1 MGLFFQ
7 VFMSCFAALLV
18 LKATDRL
25 LKKLPRRRLV
35 ELSSSTTVRITLD
48 SGSAKESED
57 REIVND
63 EMADGR
69 DLWERLEDAGFS
81 RIEESRD
88 LRVADVGMIKASLY
102 SKASCF
108 RCSAYAYD
116 LSEVYLQRLPS
127 QQMPIGS
134 VALQSIGAV
143 CARCGCVLDVYEDNL
158 PKYGRLAP
166 LTAREVNFFDVLQF
180 LENLGGD
187 SAESSLGAAEL
198 SLLEKQRDELERQLG
213 AVRSA
218 IMRKK
223 HESGAG
229 DVFREADRAT
239 GSEPSEEVTSTG
251 SEFQK
256 SST

>member
-7 VFMSCFAALLV
+7 VLMSCFVALLV
-18 LKATDRL
+18 LKAGDRL
-25 LKKLPRRRLV
+25 LKKLPRRRAV
-35 ELSSSTTVRITLD
+35 ELSSSTTVTLTLD
-48 SGSAKESED
+48 SGDVEESED
-57 REIVND
+57 VEVVGD
-63 EMADGR
+63 EVIDNR
-69 DLWERLEDAGFS
+69 NLWERLEDAGFS
-81 RIEESRD
+81 RIKQSRD
-88 LRVADVGMIKASLY
+88 LRVADVGMIKALMY

-108 RCSAYAYD
+108 RCLSQAYD
-116 LSEVYLQRLPS
+116 LSEVYLQRSPS

-143 CARCGCVLDVYEDNL
+143 CVRCGCVLDVHDGNL

-180 LENLGGD
+180 LESLGGD
-187 SAESSLGAAEL
+187 SAESSLDAAEL
-198 SLLEKQRDELERQLG
+198 SLLEEQRDELERQLG
-213 AVRSA
+213 AVRTA

-223 HESGAG
+223 HESGVG

-239 GSEPSEEVTSTG
+239 GPEPSEEVTSTG